1 MQKIIGKRLGGL
13 MLVNLEIRGEIKIEN
28 VELRTGLIVFLS
40 ALSVTLFSNMNLT
53 KFLYKNN

>member
-13 MLVNLEIRGEIKIEN
+13 MLVNLEIREEIKIEN

-40 ALSVTLFSNMNLT
+40 ALSVTLFSNMNLK

>member
-1 MQKIIGKRLGGL
+1 

-40 ALSVTLFSNMNLT
+40 ALSVTLFSNMNLK